1 MSAARKRVSPHSA
14 GSLHLI
20 LHAPRTQTLASLQ
33 RPGQAKG
40 TDKPVLYSLQK
51 CQLFALRLLLNI
63 DFTTQI
69 GSFGHLGLSIGCTD
83 SSTWAEIG

>member
-1 MSAARKRVSPHSA
+1 M
-14 GSLHLI
+14 
-20 LHAPRTQTLASLQ
+20 QTLASLQ